1 MPMHTQILENLH
13 ALLDFNNVSKTK
25 TERAQQFSQMFGL
38 SLNESL
44 SVLEGKQVPNRKL
57 LKEIADKFEV
67 DAFWLL
73 EN

>member
-1 MPMHTQILENLH
+1 MPMHTQILENIH

-25 TERAQQFSQMFGL
+25 NERAKHFSQMFGL
-38 SLNESL
+38 TLKES
-44 SVLEGKQVPNRKL
+44 SGVLEGKQVPNRKL

-73 EN
+73 KN